1 MLKTNETGRSMVEML
16 GVLAVMG
23 VLSVSGVAM
32 YTTAMNKHRAN
43 ELLNAVSMRATALAS
58 QRMSGRAL
66 SLSGFTDNTQGTSV
80 INVNSENTDAIEIT
94 ITNVPVA
101 VCKNLYSTKG
111 ANVVEMKSGTTVL
124 NNASA
129 CVEGATVSIKFN
141 NDLSKSSSSSGTGG
155 NSGNGSGNQQQGTPT
170 TATCSQITTD
180 NTCNQAGCNW
190 CQYNSTCQ
198 ETACPSPASFSTS
211 VSHMDQA
218 GCEAAGYKWC
228 NGYGCGLVDCNCSDC
243 HYICNSSNSS
253 FYVRSR
259 EDCPSEMYQT
269 QSACVNAGYTMY
281 CDTCVIGPG
290 GGPC

>member
-1 MLKTNETGRSMVEML
+1 MIKLEEQGRSMVEML

-141 NDLSKSSSSSGTGG
+141 NDLSKSSSSGGSSGG
-155 NSGNGSGNQQQGTPT
+155 NSGSGSGNQQGTPSTITCPDNT
-170 TATCSQITTD
+170 TICPSNQMCCPTVSYLSQYDSYYVVGYTCSAESSCTTHTE
-180 NTCNQAGCNW
+180 NACKAACS
-190 CQYNSTCQ
+190 YNKC
-198 ETACPSPASFSTS
+198 F
-211 VSHMDQA
+211 
-218 GCEAAGYKWC
+218 
-228 NGYGCGLVDCNCSDC
+228 
-243 HYICNSSNSS
+243 
-253 FYVRSR
+253 
-259 EDCPSEMYQT
+259 
-269 QSACVNAGYTMY
+269 
-281 CDTCVIGPG
+281 DTCDGKGWYCERTPLA
-290 GGPC
+290 C